1 LQHQAN
7 TVVGRLRRLHVD
19 AVHEAHAMLLARQ
32 RETARELVD
41 VAGRIGCREIA
52 AVVAA
57 LQRRFDPGDFFRAD
71 RMALQPT
78 RYQQGVGF
86 AGRCEA
92 RLVVI
97 EVQDATSLQVEIDL
111 LTFCHREQMLARVDG
126 HARGFDRVVAIVG
139 DAGDELAD
147 PGILVP
153 RQPAIRPLTP
163 SVLGPPA
170 RSTRTS
176 APDRTFKRPLR
187 TYNGPTR
194 R

>member
-7 TVVGRLRRLHVD
+7 TVVGRLCRLHVD

-86 AGRCEA
+86 TGRCEA

-97 EVQDATSLQVEIDL
+97 DVQDATSLQVEIDL

-126 HARGFDRVVAIVG
+126 HARGFDRVCG
-139 DAGDELAD
+139 DSGRCRRRTRRSRNTCAKTAGDPAAHPICLGTAGPLD
-147 PGILVP
+147 PHE
-153 RQPAIRPLTP
+153 RA
-163 SVLGPPA
+163 GPDIQ
-170 RSTRTS
+170 TS
-176 APDRTFKRPLR
+176 AT
-187 TYNGPTR
+187 NI
-194 R
+194 